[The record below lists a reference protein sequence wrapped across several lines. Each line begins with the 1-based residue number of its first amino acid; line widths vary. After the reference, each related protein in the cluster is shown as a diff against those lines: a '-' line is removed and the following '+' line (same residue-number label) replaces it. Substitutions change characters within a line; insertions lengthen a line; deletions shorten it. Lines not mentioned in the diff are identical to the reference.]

1 MGSDY
6 SYNHNY
12 LIKDGKPW
20 FPVMGEMHFTR
31 YRSDMWEGSLRKMKT
46 GGVEIV
52 STYMIWIH
60 HEEEQGVFDF
70 AGNKDLRKYLELCK
84 KVGIKVLLRLGP
96 WVHGE
101 VRNGGFPDWICDLES
116 DGVVLRSDDEKYLFY
131 VRRYWEKI
139 SEQVAGMM
147 DKDGGPIIGFQ
158 IENEYG
164 HVGGYTGEKGE
175 THMRTLMAMAKELGF
190 VAQIY
195 TATGWGGAVIG
206 DCLPVM
212 GGYCDA
218 PWDSSLVEMPANGNF
233 VMSHNRNDALIAC
246 DHESQDTLTFD
257 EKDYPYLTAELGGGL
272 QVTSHRRPVAEG
284 KDIGGMSI
292 TKLASGAN
300 LLGYYMYHGGT
311 NPHGKFTT
319 LQESKA
325 TGYPNDL
332 PEYNY
337 DFNAPIRQ
345 YGTISDTY
353 KELKLQAMF
362 LKEFG
367 SDIAVLPAEFILENI
382 SPEDVHTLRTSV
394 RHDDEHGYVF
404 VNNYQRH
411 RIMDV
416 HKGVRLEGI
425 TKNGNVVFPDIDIE
439 SGEYFFY
446 PYNMKLNGTV
456 LEYAT
461 ATPLCTVN
469 GTLVLYGDK
478 ELKLSWKDG
487 KEAPY
492 IFISREDALNAYKVI
507 LDKEYLVIADNFV
520 WEEDGELVVVGE
532 ANTVIRSFPE
542 LPAGAAC
549 GFTKV
554 DVLNQFYRYER
565 NLSEGGTR
573 ALLSLITESEN
584 ETMYEVGISYPLG
597 GLNGADAFI
606 SIDYTGM
613 SLDVYL
619 DGCKINDH
627 FYTGQKVPISMKY
640 FDYPEKITVK
650 VKPIYNDS
658 PVYLEEWAKID
669 EVRACKINSV
679 DVTELFY

>member
-1 MGSDY
+1 MSSDY
-6 SYNHNY
+6 SYNRNY
-12 LIKDGKPW
+12 LMKDGKPW

-31 YRSDMWEGSLRKMKT
+31 FRNDMWEDSLRKMKS

-70 AGNKDLRKYLELCK
+70 SGNKDLRKYLETCK

-101 VRNGGFPDWICDLES
+101 ARNGGFPDWVCDLS
-116 DGVVLRSDDEKYLFY
+116 KDGVDLRSDDEKYLFY
-131 VRRYWEKI
+131 VRRYWQKV
-139 SEQVAGMM
+139 SELAAGMM

-175 THMRTLMAMAKELGF
+175 THMRTLTAMAKELGF

-246 DHESQDTLTFD
+246 DHEMEDNLTFN
-257 EKDYPYLTAELGGGL
+257 EADYPYLTAELGGGL
-272 QVTSHRRPVAEG
+272 QVTGHRRPVAEG

-311 NPHGKFTT
+311 NPYGKFTT

-353 KELKLQAMF
+353 KELKIQAMF
-362 LKEFG
+362 LQEFG
-367 SDIAVLPAEFILENI
+367 SDIAPLPSEILNENI
-382 SPEDVHTLRTSV
+382 SAEDVHSLRIAV

-411 RIMDV
+411 RTMDA
-416 HKGVRLEGI
+416 HKAVELEGI
-425 TKNGNVVFPDIDIE
+425 TKNGKVLFPEVDIE

-446 PYNMKLNGTV
+446 PYNMQINDAV

-461 ATPLCTVN
+461 ATPFCTVN
-469 GTLVLYGDK
+469 GILVLYGDK
-478 ELKLSWKDG
+478 ELKLSWKDD
-487 KEAPY
+487 KEVPY
-492 IFISREDALNAYKVI
+492 IYISREDALNAYKVV

-520 WEEDGELVVVGE
+520 YEKDGKLVVVGE
-532 ANTVIRSFPE
+532 ANTSIKSFPE
-542 LPAGAAC
+542 LPDNVAC
-549 GFTKV
+549 CFANSGVK
-554 DVLNQFYRYER
+554 DQFCLYER
-565 NLSEGGTR
+565 DLSEGGTT
-573 ALLSLITESEN
+573 ASLSLISEN
-584 ETMYEVGISYPLG
+584 EEEAEYEIDINYPQG
-597 GLNGADAFI
+597 GLNGGDAFVN
-606 SIDYTGM
+606 IDYTGM
-613 SLDVYL
+613 SLDIYL
-619 DGCKINDH
+619 NGVKINDH
-627 FYTGQKVPISMKY
+627 FYTGQKVPVSMKY
-640 FDYPEKITVK
+640 FDYPEKIIVK
-650 VKPIYNDS
+650 VKPLFNDA
-658 PVYLEEWAKID
+658 PVYLEDFAMISE
-669 EVRACKINSV
+669 ERACRINSI
-679 DVTELFY
+679 DVNELF